1 MLGCAF
7 DLGCGIKTHLSKRL
21 RAELLS
27 EGVEKERKRDKDL
40 WGNVLIIDNAYSA
53 CQRTRLACFLLTRQ
67 PRHCTGGV
75 LGKSHPISPLLAP
88 HCSIIQGIRTLMA
101 TVQGILLAEMLLSD
115 DRKLFDSGL
124 HNQCPLDKDGVH
136 EM

>member
-1 MLGCAF
+1 
-7 DLGCGIKTHLSKRL
+7 
-21 RAELLS
+21 
-27 EGVEKERKRDKDL
+27 
-40 WGNVLIIDNAYSA
+40 
-53 CQRTRLACFLLTRQ
+53 
-67 PRHCTGGV
+67 
-75 LGKSHPISPLLAP
+75 
-88 HCSIIQGIRTLMA
+88 MA